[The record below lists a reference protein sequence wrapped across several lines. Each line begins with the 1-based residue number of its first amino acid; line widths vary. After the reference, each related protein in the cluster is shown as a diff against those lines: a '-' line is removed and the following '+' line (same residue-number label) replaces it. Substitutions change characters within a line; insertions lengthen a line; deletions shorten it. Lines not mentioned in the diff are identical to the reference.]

1 VAGGGDLLT
10 AILAGQLA
18 QGAAVDSAFQVAS
31 RTAQEIIAAS
41 ASPRDLAL
49 LENLGR
55 VAALADRTLT

>member
-1 VAGGGDLLT
+1 VPLEP
-10 AILAGQLA
+10 
-18 QGAAVDSAFQVAS
+18 AFQAAS

-55 VAALADRTLT
+55 VAALADRDKA